1 MVEGEVRLALRR
13 RDDDAPA
20 FLAGGGEMG
29 ALMRAHDWTRS
40 SLGPPHRWPQALRIT
55 VRIMLN
61 TGHPMYIW
69 WGEDLACLYNDAYRL
84 SIGPE
89 RHPGSLGRPAR
100 EVWAEIWDI
109 IGPQIE
115 QVMSGGG
122 ATWHENQLVP
132 ITRHGRRE
140 DVYWTYS
147 YGPIDDDAAES
158 GVGGVLVVCTETTAQ
173 VTAARALAAERQQFA
188 QLFEQSPSFM
198 AVLSGPE
205 HRFDLVNPV
214 YLQLIA
220 HRDVLGKPVR
230 EAIPEIEGQG
240 FFELLDAVYASGE
253 PFRGESVPIT
263 LQRTPNAPPEG
274 RFLDFVYQ
282 PIRDAEGKVSGVFVE
297 GIDVTVA
304 HDSLAALRE
313 SEVQFRTLAEAMLNH
328 VWTSAPD
335 GNLDWFNGRVYEFSG
350 AAVGELD
357 GAGWA
362 AIVHPDDIGDAQA
375 LWAAALATGAP
386 YEAEFRLRRADGV
399 YRWHIARAVA
409 QRGEAGTI
417 LRWIGT
423 NTDIEDQKAATEAL
437 ANLNSTLEQLVEERT
452 TELMAAE
459 HALRQSQKMEAVGQ
473 LTGGIAHDFN
483 NLLASIIGSL
493 ELLEARA
500 RQGRLDALPRYLD
513 AAKGAAGRAA
523 ALTQRLL
530 AFARGQTLDPRP
542 VDANRLIAGMAE
554 MFRRTVGPA
563 VAMEV
568 VAADGLWLTRVDPH
582 QLENALLNLCIN
594 ARDAMAD
601 GGRLTIRTG
610 NATLDGRAARERDL
624 PSGHYVSICVT
635 DTGTGMPP
643 EVIARAFDPFY
654 TTKPLGQGSGL
665 GLSIVYGFVRQSAGQ
680 VRINSE
686 PGRGTTICLHLPRH
700 LGSETETAVDAPA
713 AASERG
719 HGETLLVVD
728 DEAIIRMLIV
738 DVLQEAGYTTLEAK
752 DGPGALDVLQSG
764 APIDM
769 LITDV
774 GLPGGMNGRQIA
786 DAGRT
791 LRPDLKVLF
800 ITGYAEN
807 EVVSNIRLDPGT
819 QILTKPFPIELLGDK
834 VREMLDG

>member
-1 MVEGEVRLALRR
+1 MP
-13 RDDDAPA
+13 PA
-20 FLAGGGEMG
+20 SPSA
-29 ALMRAHDWTRS
+29 ANPSRS
-40 SLGPPHRWPQALRIT
+40 PC
-55 VRIMLN
+55 N
-61 TGHPMYIW
+61 
-69 WGEDLACLYNDAYRL
+69 
-84 SIGPE
+84 
-89 RHPGSLGRPAR
+89 
-100 EVWAEIWDI
+100 
-109 IGPQIE
+109 
-115 QVMSGGG
+115 
-122 ATWHENQLVP
+122 
-132 ITRHGRRE
+132 GRRTPLPK
-140 DVYWTYS
+140 VASWT
-147 YGPIDDDAAES
+147 
-158 GVGGVLVVCTETTAQ
+158 
-173 VTAARALAAERQQFA
+173 
-188 QLFEQSPSFM
+188 
-198 AVLSGPE
+198 
-205 HRFDLVNPV
+205 
-214 YLQLIA
+214 
-220 HRDVLGKPVR
+220 
-230 EAIPEIEGQG
+230 
-240 FFELLDAVYASGE
+240 
-253 PFRGESVPIT
+253 
-263 LQRTPNAPPEG
+263 
-274 RFLDFVYQ
+274 VYQ

-594 ARDAMAD
+594 ARDAMPD

-610 NATLDGRAARERDL
+610 NASLDGRAARERDL
-624 PSGHYVSICVT
+624 PSGQYVSICVA
-635 DTGTGMPP
+635 DTGAGMPP

-807 EVVSNIRLDPGT
+807 EIVSNIRLDPGT
-819 QILTKPFPIELLGDK
+819 QMLTKPFPIELLGDK